1 MNRTDP
7 TMAQSLDISLRKRRY
22 HGKSQAILTSSS
34 LARLSTPSPSP
45 STRNTLLGLKPES
58 RGKSASHSH
67 PAPGPAA
74 TPSAKSKGR
83 SSSST
88 PPHTT
93 SPPRSLCC
101 TRPGTSRLASPRPRS
116 ARTEWAGRLLAS
128 TTRSRR
134 RRRATL
140 RAASTLS
147 LRACRR
153 RPR

>member
-1 MNRTDP
+1 M
-7 TMAQSLDISLRKRRY
+7 Y
-22 HGKSQAILTSSS
+22 HYERSYHRKSQAIITSSS
-34 LARLSTPSPSP
+34 FARLSTQYPSPSI
-45 STRNTLLGLKPES
+45 RNNILRLKPES
-58 RGKSASHSH
+58 RGKSSSHSH
-67 PAPGPAA
+67 PAPGPGA

-93 SPPRSLCC
+93 SQPRSLCC

-128 TTRSRR
+128 TIRSRR
-134 RRRATL
+134 RRTATL
-140 RAASTLS
+140 RAASTLC